1 MIKLFK
7 SPLKNLAAITVLL
20 LVIIVSCK
28 KDGINDE
35 NQTEAQR
42 IANAK
47 DWYQKTTAKIELKA
61 GKKVENVTQ
70 QVSWADAKLYKQA
83 DGSEII
89 GVPVEIG
96 LSNGTKTKGS
106 YLLMISKIGGTYKPV
121 ISFNE
126 KKNYF
131 VENIVTSKIKDW
143 YNDATKPNN
152 SHKNTLLNNT
162 GKGKVMVVEGGNMD
176 CTEWYLT
183 ETYYDEEGNVIQYYE
198 HYMYTICQGLIDGGG
213 GVDGPSQE
221 EQEELELKNKILAE
235 TEPTAMTSPVSSSF
249 LEASAD
255 GKERMEAYKWTIAGN
270 PLSGYVVWSHETGTH
285 TRPSTTSNDWKWKS
299 IVHDNFSVAGKPSYM
314 DVTVTQNGQAIP
326 VLGVTTAGISV
337 KCTIEASVIFKGS
350 PFGYPSTDFER
361 NSPVF
366 YIHP

>member
-7 SPLKNLAAITVLL
+7 SPLKNLVAITALL

-35 NQTEAQR
+35 NLTEAQR

-47 DWYQKTTAKIELKA
+47 DWYQKTTAKIELKSSR
-61 GKKVENVTQ
+61 KVENVTQ

-96 LSNGTKTKGS
+96 LSNGTKAKGS
-106 YLLMISKIGGTYKPV
+106 YLLMISKTGDTYKPV

-131 VENIVTSKIKDW
+131 VENIVSSKIKDW

-176 CTEWYLT
+176 CTAWFLT

-198 HYMYTICQGLIDGGG
+198 HYMYTICQPLIDGGEG
-213 GVDGPSQE
+213 GLPTDPE
-221 EQEELELKNKILAE
+221 EEEDDDIDWGDV
-235 TEPTAMTSPVSSSF
+235 TDVSSF
-249 LEASAD
+249 TPLDTAALDLENVTEISKVFYWGVYSAPGGIEFTAKQKLYAKKEAIVFWTVDHLDNEGIASTGSSTDSRGRTVSTEVISWTDQSSWRWAK
-255 GKERMEAYKWTIAGN
+255 GKLKFKDIRTKMK
-270 PLSGYVVWSHETGTH
+270 
-285 TRPSTTSNDWKWKS
+285 
-299 IVHDNFSVAGKPSYM
+299 
-314 DVTVTQNGQAIP
+314 
-326 VLGVTTAGISV
+326 AGIPKV
-337 KCTIEASVIFKGS
+337 KYREYTKEGGWESHKIF
-350 PFGYPSTDFER
+350 
-361 NSPVF
+361 N
-366 YIHP
+366 